1 MYLRSY
7 TPKDCEEIISLFYNT
22 VHCINCK
29 DYTKEQL
36 LVWAPNTI
44 DPSTWNRSFLE
55 HQTLVAIEEEQI
67 VGFADLEEPN
77 YLDRLYVH
85 KDYQNRGIATL
96 LCDKLEQTACS
107 YKATD
112 IETHASITA
121 RPFFEHRGYIV
132 QKEQQV
138 NRQGILLTN
147 YVMRK
152 NF

>member
-1 MYLRSY
+1 MYLRS
-7 TPKDCEEIISLFYNT
+7 
-22 VHCINCK
+22 
-29 DYTKEQL
+29 
-36 LVWAPNTI
+36 WAPNAI
-44 DPSTWNRSFLE
+44 EPSIWNRSFLE
-55 HQTLVAIEEEQI
+55 HQTLVAIEKDQI

-96 LCDKLEQTACS
+96 LCDKLEQVARS
-107 YKATD
+107 YKSTD

-121 RPFFEHRGYIV
+121 LPFFEHRGYMV